1 MKKIDLKQF
10 NALRNKHLIDD
21 KTRVKLWGSK
31 RNEFY
36 AYIPE
41 VLVKFDHPKEL
52 KFKQGFQSFINTV
65 QFVETD
71 PFMQVPPE
79 NKQYHY
85 VIQEHFR
92 GKTVHLDLRLER
104 ENDLVGWT
112 LLVELPD
119 TIKEPITTIEQAK
132 QWNEKNLT
140 KIDWE
145 TGEIRKRKIKG
156 GIIRK
161 ADIRA
166 VKKAAEP
173 LIWLND
179 ESLNRLNLFDLINND
194 DIEYFIEGIAPIGTP
209 GSTAN
214 YPGIFLIV
222 DKGIVEYGA
231 QLPYFHEYFLSKGK
245 LKEGRH
251 CFRAIQK
258 DEEESFKEIILPE
271 GVKEETIVEPLY
283 WVFMQPDDQR
293 PYVLSQRAKEKDYL
307 PPIGYSALPSK
318 YRVNVPKNLRY
329 WLEKDRKKALQ
340 MRNKLIEYEELNV
353 EVEKGSE
360 TGNYKLFRIWWKR
373 ETKDGRPVIVIRWG
387 ASSEYYIFK
396 LDNMIFE
403 CEYNPLE
410 NPTTAIQKHYKI
422 NLDKLKQGKLQP
434 GEYLNPTKNT
444 IANVELVKQGSAKI
458 YDSKQDFIKF
468 EIDGKLYTG
477 KREDAKTN
485 IWLIEASQ
493 FPDVMKK
500 GENNE

>member
-1 MKKIDLKQF
+1 MKKINLKEF
-10 NALRNKHLIDD
+10 NALRDKHLIDD
-21 KTRVKLWGSK
+21 KTRIKWWGSS
-31 RNEFY
+31 RDEFY
-36 AYIPE
+36 AYTPE
-41 VLVKFDHPKEL
+41 ILVKFDNPKLL

-65 QFVETD
+65 KFEEAG

-79 NKQYHY
+79 DRTYHY

-132 QWNEKNLT
+132 EWNEKNLT
-140 KIDWE
+140 KIDWT
-145 TGEIRKRKIKG
+145 TGEIRKRTIKG
-156 GIIRK
+156 GVIRK
-161 ADIRA
+161 ANIRA
-166 VKKAAEP
+166 VKKAVEP

-194 DIEYFIEGIAPIGTP
+194 DIEYFIEGVAPKGTP

-231 QLPYFHEYFLSKGK
+231 QLVYFHEYFLSKGK
-245 LKEGRH
+245 LKEGRY

-258 DEEESFKEIILPE
+258 DEEENFKEIILPE

-293 PYVLSQRAKEKDYL
+293 PYVLSERAKEKNYL
-307 PPIGYSALPSK
+307 PPFGYSALPNK
-318 YRVNVPKNLRY
+318 YKVNVPKNLRY
-329 WLEKDRKKALQ
+329 WLEKDTKKALQ
-340 MRNKLIEYEELNV
+340 MRNKLLEYEELNV
-353 EVEKGSE
+353 EIQKSSE
-360 TGNYKLFRIWWKR
+360 LEDYKLFRIWWKR
-373 ETKDGRPVIVIRWG
+373 ETKEGKPVIVVRWG

-396 LDNMIFE
+396 LDGMIFE

-422 NLDKLKQGKLQP
+422 NIDKLKEGKILP
-434 GEYLNPTKNT
+434 GKYLNPTKNT
-444 IANVELVKQGSAKI
+444 IANVELVKKGSVKI
-458 YDSKQDFIKF
+458 YDKKPDFIKF
-468 EIDGKLYTG
+468 EIDGNLYTC

-485 IWLIEASQ
+485 IWMIEKSK
-493 FPDVMKK
+493 FPEVKET
-500 GENNE
+500 GG